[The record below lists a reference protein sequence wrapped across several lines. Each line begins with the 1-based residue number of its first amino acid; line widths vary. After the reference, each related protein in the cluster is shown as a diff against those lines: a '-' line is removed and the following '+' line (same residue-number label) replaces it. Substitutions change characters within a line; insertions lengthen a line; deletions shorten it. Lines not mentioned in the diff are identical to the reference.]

1 MTITRR
7 TVVRF
12 ETRKRAVVWAQGGGV
27 LAWCARC
34 GAEVLMVTPDE
45 AAALTETSARAI
57 FRRVESGELHF
68 VETDKGALLICRNL
82 L

>member
-1 MTITRR
+1 
-7 TVVRF
+7 
-12 ETRKRAVVWAQGGGV
+12 
-27 LAWCARC
+27 
-34 GAEVLMVTPDE
+34 MVTPDE

-68 VETDKGALLICRNL
+68 VETDKGALLVCRNL